1 MKMKNF
7 YVLALIIFLASCGSV
22 EQEVSEK
29 EVQNAKEEVTSQIE
43 SELNEIVKENLK
55 ESEKVVR
62 IEHRYSNPQQQ
73 VILDIQYTLDSSWK
87 IEDIDVASPNYEGI
101 QKTGFDNAVKKAV
114 IGLTL
119 QEIDN
124 IDTISG
130 SSLTTEAF
138 KQAIREQ
145 HQ

>member
-73 VILDIQYTLDSSWK
+73 VILDIQYTLDSS
-87 IEDIDVASPNYEGI
+87 
-101 QKTGFDNAVKKAV
+101 
-114 IGLTL
+114 
-119 QEIDN
+119 
-124 IDTISG
+124 
-130 SSLTTEAF
+130 
-138 KQAIREQ
+138 
-145 HQ
+145 